1 MDTGSRYLVISLAKP
16 SPPKGHNSSVSIGF
30 AIDEKFRR
38 LVRFLDDA
46 GLEERD
52 VNETCQRCGAL
63 DCLER
68 AHPPTIWKRQKR
80 NEAMKETLRQLQ
92 AGQPRGT
99 LKS

>member
-1 MDTGSRYLVISLAKP
+1 MVVSLAKP

-30 AIDEKFRR
+30 AIDEKLRR
-38 LVRFLDDA
+38 LVRFLGDA

-68 AHPPTIWKRQKR
+68 AHPPTIWQRHKR
-80 NEAMKETLRQLQ
+80 NEALKETLRQLQ
-92 AGQPRGT
+92 AGRNG
-99 LKS
+99 